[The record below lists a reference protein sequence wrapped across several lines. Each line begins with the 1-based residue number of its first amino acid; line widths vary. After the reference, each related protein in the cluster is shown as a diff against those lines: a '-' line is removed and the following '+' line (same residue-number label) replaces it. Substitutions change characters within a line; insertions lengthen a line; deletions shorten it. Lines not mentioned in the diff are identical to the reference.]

1 MKIETPF
8 TSKGP
13 SIVNEIWSVK
23 WSSDR
28 WRHVPR
34 SAVGYP
40 IATAWRLVFQDG
52 GELLPWIWS
61 NRKHIAIS
69 IGRKNKHEVDRITA
83 VAETLWPLEYSK
95 MAALSWIWF
104 WIWIRSNLE
113 YRHYIRRP
121 WKWIGWSVIA
131 EIYMPIRI
139 FRQSSRAVHLGPI
152 CEGIK
157 WRSYNYREGQTI
169 GRRSYSLP
177 LERAMVYTPCPRK
190 NYNCVYVVITLANN
204 VGL

>member
-104 WIWIRSNLE
+104 WIWNWSNLE

-121 WKWIGWSVIA
+121 WKWIGWSVA
-131 EIYMPIRI
+131 EICPFEFFDSHHARCIWVP
-139 FRQSSRAVHLGPI
+139 F
-152 CEGIK
+152 CEVIK

-169 GRRSYSLP
+169 GRRSYTIGKSDGIYIVSTKKL
-177 LERAMVYTPCPRK
+177 
-190 NYNCVYVVITLANN
+190 
-204 VGL
+204 